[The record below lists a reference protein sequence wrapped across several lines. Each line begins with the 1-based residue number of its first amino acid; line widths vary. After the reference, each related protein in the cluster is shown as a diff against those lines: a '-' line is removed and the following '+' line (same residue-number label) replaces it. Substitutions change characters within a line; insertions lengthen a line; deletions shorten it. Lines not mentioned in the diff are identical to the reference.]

1 MASFP
6 PQGRNALPP
15 VVPDGSR
22 KCHMSKRKLTQMN
35 VLLPGIHQA
44 RTMTGI
50 MLYLS
55 KIRDTVD
62 QSH

>member
-1 MASFP
+1 
-6 PQGRNALPP
+6 
-15 VVPDGSR
+15 
-22 KCHMSKRKLTQMN
+22 MSKRKLTQMN